1 MRFSARSKVGILI
14 SLVTILTL
22 LSAFAVTTFA
32 GRGTAT
38 QAAHSTHSVTY
49 HGHTGKAVARKL
61 HVTKAVTHA
70 LKKHA
75 AGKQHTALPG
85 HFGKASS
92 ARLNAARRNAPAVGV
107 AGSSAVDSPRVNE
120 GGLLQ
125 NFHGLT
131 STSSALVQLNGQ
143 AVLPPDQALCAG
155 HDSTVPPSA
164 GDGSN
169 PNVVF
174 EMINLQI
181 VEYDTAGNVVTSDL
195 LPFGTDNVNDF
206 FGETQPP
213 FFGELVSDPNCVFDK
228 ASDTFYFEMLGT
240 DLFSTFTESHDSLVV
255 YNASSGLAAL
265 YKFDTSDVGNTNC
278 PCLAD
283 QGKLGVD
290 NHAVYISSD
299 EFQFLGLGGQNGA
312 ELLAINKT
320 DLLAGVSNINCTNP
334 IVCPGAAEFSFFNN
348 IVDPNN
354 SSIPITSLQP
364 AVSISPSN
372 TEYLVNSIPFDQ
384 FGFPNPTS
392 KTLGFWTVT
401 HDEDIPNSNVT
412 LTGTDIASE
421 RYAFSVPAASS
432 GDGSVF
438 ANVIQNNDNRMMQ
451 AEFIGGNVWAA
462 LESAVNIAGDST
474 TRDGIAWFKIGVH
487 SQTVRQQ
494 GFIGSSHNNLLFPS
508 IQVTTEGTVGIAF
521 SITGP
526 SLNPTAAFI
535 VRKAG
540 QSHFSS
546 IHRAWTGLSPSFNG
560 DGNVRWGDYSR
571 ATLDPNGKDIW
582 MATEFSEVPTP
593 DDVFIG
599 LNDAT
604 QVFEVKG
611 DH

>member
-1 MRFSARSKVGILI
+1 MRFSARSKVGILL
-14 SLVTILTL
+14 SLVTILAL
-22 LSAFAVTTFA
+22 ISAFAVTTFM
-32 GRGTAT
+32 GHGTAT

-49 HGHTGKAVARKL
+49 HGHSGKAVARKL
-61 HVTKAVTHA
+61 HLTKAVTHA

-75 AGKQHTALPG
+75 AGQQHSALPG

-92 ARLNAARRNAPAVGV
+92 AKLNAARHNAPAVGV

-120 GGLLQ
+120 GGTLQ

-131 STSSALVQLNGQ
+131 ALSSANVQVNGQ
-143 AVLPPDQALCAG
+143 AVLPPDQGLCAG
-155 HDSTVPPSA
+155 HDATIPPSA
-164 GDGSN
+164 GDGAN

-181 VEYDTAGNVVTSDL
+181 VEYDTAGNQLTSDL
-195 LPFGTDNVNDF
+195 LPFGTDNLNNF
-206 FGETQPP
+206 LGEPQPP
-213 FFGELVSDPNCVFDK
+213 FFGELVSDPNCIYDK
-228 ASDTFYFEMLGT
+228 ASDTFYFEALAT
-240 DLFSTFTESHDSLVV
+240 NLFNGATNSHDDLIV
-255 YNASSGLAAL
+255 YNAESGLAAE
-265 YKFDTSDVGNTNC
+265 YVFDTTDLGNAGC

-299 EFQFLGLGGQNGA
+299 EFPFFAPFQNGA

-320 DLLAGVSNINCTNP
+320 DLLAGLTNP
-334 IVCPGAAEFSFFNN
+334 ISLGSAEFDYFTN

-354 SSIPITSLQP
+354 GNIPITSLQP
-364 AVSISPSN
+364 AVSISSSN
-372 TEYLVNSIPFDQ
+372 EEYLVNSFPFTNQ
-384 FGFPNPTS
+384 FQSINPTS
-392 KTLGFWTVT
+392 KALGFWTVT

-421 RYAFSVPAASS
+421 RYAFNVPAAST
-432 GDGSVF
+432 GDGVVF
-438 ANVIQNNDNRMMQ
+438 ATQIVANDDRMMQ

-462 LESAVNIAGDST
+462 LDSSVNIAGDPT

-487 SQTVRQQ
+487 SETVRQQ

-508 IQVTTEGTVGIAF
+508 INVTTEGTVGIAF

-526 SLNPTAAFI
+526 SLNPTAAYI
-535 VRKAG
+535 VRKSGA
-540 QSHFSS
+540 SHFGN
-546 IHRAWTGLSPSFNG
+546 IVRAWTGLSPSFNG

-571 ATLDPNGKDIW
+571 AALDPNGKDIW
-582 MATEFSEVPTP
+582 MATEFSEVPTF
-593 DDVFIG
+593 DDAIIG